1 MDIRSTI
8 RKLLALSNSSNE
20 NEAQSALTKAQELLA
35 KYHLSMDE
43 IKDAD
48 VDHNV
53 IEETAD
59 RKAHRTPWKRRLGR
73 VIGTNFKCGTFIR
86 GYDTYE
92 TIFIGKRADIDV
104 CKEVYTSAL
113 RFIDFYFK
121 SFWHKTLMEKPWL
134 NLADSISMKASYA
147 NGFIDALKNRFD
159 EQKVQADQ
167 EGWGLVLVKDA
178 DVVNYMNTQYPNLAK
193 SVSRCNRSDSN
204 AYYQGHEDC
213 SSKFGDTGVR
223 KIKN

>member
-1 MDIRSTI
+1 MTVQS
-8 RKLLALSNSSNE
+8 KPLLE
-20 NEAQSALTKAQELLA
+20 
-35 KYHLSMDE
+35 M
-43 IKDAD
+43 I
-48 VDHNV
+48 
-53 IEETAD
+53 
-59 RKAHRTPWKRRLGR
+59 P
-73 VIGTNFKCGTFIR
+73 
-86 GYDTYE
+86 
-92 TIFIGKRADIDV
+92 
-104 CKEVYTSAL
+104 
-113 RFIDFYFK
+113 FIDFYFK
-121 SFWHKTLMEKPWL
+121 AFWHKTLMEKPWL